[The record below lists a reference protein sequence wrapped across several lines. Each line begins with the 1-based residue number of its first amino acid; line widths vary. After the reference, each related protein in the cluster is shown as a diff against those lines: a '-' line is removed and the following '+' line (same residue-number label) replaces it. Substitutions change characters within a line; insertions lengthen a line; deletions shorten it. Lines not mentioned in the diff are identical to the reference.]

1 MDTPAAAAAA
11 TANADAASGL
21 RRVAIDPLSRV
32 EGHGKVTLLLDA
44 DNRVRQARLHIVEF
58 RGFEAFVCGRPYW
71 EVPVMVQ
78 RLCGICP
85 VSHHLA
91 ASKAIDAALGLRA
104 VPPAAELQRRLMHH
118 GQILQSHALHF
129 FHLSSPDLLFGFGSE
144 AGRRDILAVAE
155 AHPDIARQGVLLRQ
169 FGQDVIFATA
179 AKKVHGTGSVPGGVN
194 RALPRAERDA
204 LAARLPQVLAWC
216 EQAVDLV
223 ARLHEADA
231 ALYDGFGLAPMGML
245 SLLGP
250 DGALELYDGR
260 LTVSDAA
267 GAVTVDGADPAAYL
281 GLIDEEV
288 RPWSYMKFP
297 YLRALGPELGSYRV
311 GPLARVQNCRRIAT
325 PRAEA
330 RRLQFRAR
338 AAGGPAGVQHGALAT
353 HWARMIEMLHAAEMI
368 GQLLDDEALLGT
380 ELRAALPPG
389 RSGEGGA
396 GGEGIGV
403 IEAPRGTL
411 IHHYRIGPD
420 DLVTWCNLIVSTTHN
435 NQALHDSVRAV
446 ADAHFDGR
454 EVTEGLLNH
463 IEVAIRAYDP
473 CLSCATHALGSM
485 PLEVRALD
493 ARGRDLGGLVRA
505 GDGRVEPLPVS
516 ATAAASAGAA
526 VASVGVP
533 AVRPREGT

>member
-1 MDTPAAAAAA
+1 MDTPV
-11 TANADAASGL
+11 ASGL

-144 AGRRDILAVAE
+144 AGRRHILAVAE
-155 AHPDIARQGVLLRQ
+155 AHPEIARQGVLLRQ

-179 AKKVHGTGSVPGGVN
+179 GKKVHGTGSVPGGVN

-231 ALYDGFGLAPMGML
+231 ALYDGFGVASMGML

-267 GAVTVDGADPAAYL
+267 GAVTVDGAEPAAYL
-281 GLIDEEV
+281 DLIDEEV

-330 RRLQFRAR
+330 RRQQFRAR
-338 AAGGPAGVQHGALAT
+338 AAGGSAGVQHGALAT

-368 GQLLDDEALLGT
+368 GRLLDDEALLGT
-380 ELRAALPPG
+380 ELRATPPAQ
-389 RSGEGGA
+389 RP
-396 GGEGIGV
+396 GEGIGV

-411 IHHYRIGPD
+411 IHHYRIGAD

-485 PLEVRALD
+485 PLEVRAVD
-493 ARGRDLGGLVRA
+493 ARGVDLGGLVRA
-505 GDGRVEPLPVS
+505 GDGRVGPLS
-516 ATAAASAGAA
+516 AAAAVGA
-526 VASVGVP
+526 VVGTP